1 MKKSEKKNDSIYW
14 EKDNISPV
22 VAELVNSLN
31 SLQEDKKKTEESLV
45 FKNSL
50 LMSLGNELR
59 MPLIRILGF
68 SEILQNEIFDS
79 WHLGMIK
86 DINLQGKKL
95 LHTLSLVIRLSQIE
109 SGTLKFDFQK
119 IRINDLIN
127 NVYQYFLLKAKEK
140 GLSFEK
146 ILTNNDLYV
155 YADLSVLREILNN
168 VFDNAIKNTE
178 KGYVKISLEKIMFE
192 EKSFVSIEVLDTGI
206 GIEEKNKK
214 NIFKDISVL
223 KRNVSYETENSGLG
237 LSISEYMANRM
248 GGNIE
253 LTSTVG
259 SGSAFRI
266 NIPEYIPEDSKVN
279 EIFIKTKDTLFNA
292 DTKLYNILLVED
304 NISNINIV
312 EIFLK
317 GLYKVMSVTTGEA
330 ALKIAT
336 NKSFDAVIMDI
347 NLGSGING
355 ITTSKAL
362 RNLEGYDKIPIL
374 AVTGYALA
382 GDKDVLL
389 NKGFNGYMAKPFT
402 KQQLI
407 SLIKQFL
414 R

>member
-1 MKKSEKKNDSIYW
+1 MKKS

>member
-1 MKKSEKKNDSIYW
+1 M
-14 EKDNISPV
+14 
-22 VAELVNSLN
+22 
-31 SLQEDKKKTEESLV
+31 
-45 FKNSL
+45 
-50 LMSLGNELR
+50 
-59 MPLIRILGF
+59 
-68 SEILQNEIFDS
+68 
-79 WHLGMIK
+79 
-86 DINLQGKKL
+86 
-95 LHTLSLVIRLSQIE
+95 
-109 SGTLKFDFQK
+109 KFDFQK